1 MLSGIETSARPL
13 TEHGTFQHMA
23 PEQLEAK
30 EADARSDIFA
40 LGSLL
45 YEMASGKRAF
55 AGKSRASLI
64 AAKTV
69 GGSGTEELLLKSSA
83 EKVANGCSSDG
94 PPAHVQPE

>member
-1 MLSGIETSARPL
+1 
-13 TEHGTFQHMA
+13 MA

-64 AAKTV
+64 AAI
-69 GGSGTEELLLKSSA
+69 LSA
-83 EKVANGCSSDG
+83 E
-94 PPAHVQPE
+94 PPPTT